1 MADSNLFKPQTSSS
15 GIGKKAMNKGQFANP
30 PAYVDVSGFTGPSK
44 IQSEDGTTLK
54 LESSPSSRRGRV

>member
-30 PAYVDVSGFTGPSK
+30 PAYPDVSGFTGPSK
-44 IQSEDGTTLK
+44 IQDDDASTLK